1 MPVTKVI
8 IMPFLDLFYSDK
20 ESRVLIGN
28 TGIAKE
34 GYFATLCFLTD
45 KNEFVSICLTREQL
59 VSIQEVIAQGV
70 RAIDRETEKNNTL
83 KAEIE
88 KNLRGRA
95 NHEE

>member
-1 MPVTKVI
+1 
-8 IMPFLDLFYSDK
+8 MPFLDLFYSDK

-45 KNEFVSICLTREQL
+45 KNEFVTICLTKEQL
-59 VSIQEVIAQGV
+59 VSLQEVIPQV
-70 RAIDRETEKNNTL
+70 VKAIDRENEKNNTV
-83 KAEIE
+83 KSEIE
-88 KNLRGRA
+88 EMLRKRA

>member
-1 MPVTKVI
+1 
-8 IMPFLDLFYSDK
+8 MPFLDLFYSDK

-45 KNEFVSICLTREQL
+45 KNEFVSICLTKEQL
-59 VSIQEVIAQGV
+59 VNIQKVIAQGV
-70 RAIDRETEKNNTL
+70 KAIDRETEKNNTV
-83 KAEIE
+83 KSEIE
-88 KNLRGRA
+88 EILKKRT

>member
-1 MPVTKVI
+1 
-8 IMPFLDLFYSDK
+8 MPFLDVFYSEK

-28 TGIAKE
+28 TGITKE

-59 VSIQEVIAQGV
+59 LSIQEVIAQGV
-70 RAIDRETEKNNTL
+70 KAIDREIEKNNIV

-88 KNLRGRA
+88 EILRGWA

>member
-1 MPVTKVI
+1 MS
-8 IMPFLDLFYSDK
+8 FLDLFYLDK

-45 KNEFVSICLTREQL
+45 KNEFISICLTKEQL
-59 VSIQEVIAQGV
+59 VSMQEAIAQGV
-70 RAIDRETEKNNTL
+70 KAIDRETEKNNTVE
-83 KAEIE
+83 AEIE
-88 KNLRGRA
+88 EMLKKRT